1 MAAAKS
7 ARDLDEATR
16 STALKECLHNFPNMK
31 RLRKEQKTC
40 LINLACGK
48 DVFAILPT
56 GFRETLIL
64 FRHQSYSL
72 VSHVRYVRVA

>member
-31 RLRKEQKTC
+31 KLRKEQKTC

-56 GFRETLIL
+56 GSRETLIFQPFPRL
-64 FRHQSYSL
+64 AK
-72 VSHVRYVRVA
+72 VALN